1 MQIVKIVRLHAIEVI
16 VLSLLA
22 GCAHFEAKPLSPD
35 QTAARFE
42 ARTLDDPELKKFLEE
57 NLKRDL
63 GDWPLRG
70 WDFGTLTLAAFYY
83 HPDLDVARAQWAVAQ
98 AGVKT
103 AGQRPNP
110 VIDVAPQYTSNSES
124 GVSPWVAP
132 LTVDATM
139 ETAGKRGYR
148 IERAKHE
155 SESARL
161 TLVTQA
167 WQVRSRLRTRLLDY
181 TAAHRRIVLLQN
193 VRDIQQQILK
203 LLEGRLAAGAI
214 AATELTT
221 ARVAL
226 IKTQADL
233 ADAQR
238 QAVESRAGVA
248 EALGVPLR
256 AIEGRELKFDL
267 SQTAEAGHSL
277 ESAKVRQQALLGR
290 ADIRAALADYAASQS
305 ALQLEVAKQYPDI
318 RLGPGYEYD
327 QGAHKWGL
335 GVGVELPVLNR
346 NEGPI
351 AEAQAKRTEAAARFL
366 ALQARVIADIDRSVA
381 ARAAAQEQ
389 LRQID
394 ALLEARRR
402 QVQSIEAVVKA
413 GGADQFDLRSAQLE
427 VSLTEVTR
435 LDALVKAQQALG
447 QLEDAVQVPFDALQS
462 VEQDRHVQAVKE
474 KKP

>member
-167 WQVRSRLRTRLLDY
+167 WQVRSRLRARLLDTRPP
-181 TAAHRRIVLLQN
+181 TAASCCCRMCGTSSNKSSSCWKVVWLRVPS
-193 VRDIQQQILK
+193 
-203 LLEGRLAAGAI
+203 RL
-214 AATELTT
+214 
-221 ARVAL
+221 
-226 IKTQADL
+226 
-233 ADAQR
+233 
-238 QAVESRAGVA
+238 
-248 EALGVPLR
+248 P
-256 AIEGRELKFDL
+256 
-267 SQTAEAGHSL
+267 
-277 ESAKVRQQALLGR
+277 
-290 ADIRAALADYAASQS
+290 
-305 ALQLEVAKQYPDI
+305 
-318 RLGPGYEYD
+318 
-327 QGAHKWGL
+327 
-335 GVGVELPVLNR
+335 N
-346 NEGPI
+346 
-351 AEAQAKRTEAAARFL
+351 
-366 ALQARVIADIDRSVA
+366 
-381 ARAAAQEQ
+381 
-389 LRQID
+389 
-394 ALLEARRR
+394 
-402 QVQSIEAVVKA
+402 
-413 GGADQFDLRSAQLE
+413 
-427 VSLTEVTR
+427 
-435 LDALVKAQQALG
+435 
-447 QLEDAVQVPFDALQS
+447 
-462 VEQDRHVQAVKE
+462 
-474 KKP
+474 

>member
-1 MQIVKIVRLHAIEVI
+1 M
-16 VLSLLA
+16 
-22 GCAHFEAKPLSPD
+22 
-35 QTAARFE
+35 
-42 ARTLDDPELKKFLEE
+42 
-57 NLKRDL
+57 
-63 GDWPLRG
+63 
-70 WDFGTLTLAAFYY
+70 
-83 HPDLDVARAQWAVAQ
+83 
-98 AGVKT
+98 
-103 AGQRPNP
+103 
-110 VIDVAPQYTSNSES
+110 
-124 GVSPWVAP
+124 
-132 LTVDATM
+132 
-139 ETAGKRGYR
+139 
-148 IERAKHE
+148 
-155 SESARL
+155 
-161 TLVTQA
+161 
-167 WQVRSRLRTRLLDY
+167 
-181 TAAHRRIVLLQN
+181 
-193 VRDIQQQILK
+193 
-203 LLEGRLAAGAI
+203 AAGAI

-277 ESAKVRQQALLGR
+277 ESAEVRQQALLGR

-305 ALQLEVAKQYPDI
+305 ALQLEIAKQYPDVH
-318 RLGPGYEYD
+318 LGPGYEYD

-351 AEAQAKRTEAAARFL
+351 AEAQAKRTETAARFL

-381 ARAAAQEQ
+381 TRAAAQEQ

-413 GGADQFDLRSAQLE
+413 GGADQFELRSAQLE

-462 VEQDRHVQAVKE
+462 VEQDHHVQAVKE